1 MYYGNVK
8 WDKIKREFWIN
19 MIHEE
24 KKVAKIIEELTMF
37 FFTVGAN
44 EIETKIKRDEN
55 SDFIWMSANYDPEY
69 RDELDYLNEFLN
81 EEKNAGLEDIYWEL
95 AGSGDPGETSQL
107 LLIGMM
113 IDKAEIEI
121 TDTRVELKLYK
132 EFKDGY

>member
-1 MYYGNVK
+1 
-8 WDKIKREFWIN
+8 

-37 FFTVGAN
+37 FFTVGAD
-44 EIETKIKRDEN
+44 EIETKIKRNDHT
-55 SDFIWMSANYDPEY
+55 DIIWIIANYDNEY
-69 RDELDYLNEFLN
+69 KDELAYLEEYLNK
-81 EEKNAGLEDIYWEL
+81 EKNDGLEDIYWEL

-121 TDTRVELKLYK
+121 TESKVEIKMYK
-132 EFKDGY
+132 AFKDGC

>member
-1 MYYGNVK
+1 
-8 WDKIKREFWIN
+8 

-37 FFTVGAN
+37 FFTVGSD
-44 EIETKIKRDEN
+44 EIETRIKRDGH
-55 SDFIWMSANYDPEY
+55 SDYIWISANYNPEY
-69 RDELDYLNEFLN
+69 REELDYLNEFLN
-81 EEKNAGLEDIYWEL
+81 KEKNAGLEDIYWEL
-95 AGSGDPGETSQL
+95 AGSGDPGESSQL

-132 EFKDGY
+132 KFQSGY